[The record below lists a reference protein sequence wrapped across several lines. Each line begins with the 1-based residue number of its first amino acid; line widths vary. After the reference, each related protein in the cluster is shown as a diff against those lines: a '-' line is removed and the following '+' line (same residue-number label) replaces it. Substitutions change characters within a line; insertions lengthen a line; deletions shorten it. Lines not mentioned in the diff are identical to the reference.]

1 MNSTGCF
8 KIMRILKLLSL
19 FSNLE
24 IIGKEFAIKNYR

>member
-8 KIMRILKLLSL
+8 KIMRVLSL